1 MTSEAPTNPPQ
12 RARLCAQ
19 ITGAGRDAAEVNSRR
34 RAIKQREKS
43 GLAPQQRA
51 APQKIAATTLV
62 FHDAFRDTARYQ

>member
-43 GLAPQQRA
+43 GLVVSLVQCV
-51 APQKIAATTLV
+51 IARESAYV
-62 FHDAFRDTARYQ
+62 FGYRWCVHSS

>member
-43 GLAPQQRA
+43 GLDNRSRSR
-51 APQKIAATTLV
+51 LV
-62 FHDAFRDTARYQ
+62 K